1 MFMNTAAESLR
12 THGKFSSGVFGS
24 LHVEKRSGQ
33 IVLRPSV
40 RFLRLVYPDMDTTKD
55 GASFSYAYS
64 DDEED
69 DDDGD
74 DYRRY

>member
-1 MFMNTAAESLR
+1 M
-12 THGKFSSGVFGS
+12 
-24 LHVEKRSGQ
+24 EKRSGQ

-55 GASFSYAYS
+55 GASLYAYS
-64 DDEED
+64 DDEEEDND
-69 DDDGD
+69 DD